1 MAAFGVAFRKVR
13 QTDTSSGNI
22 GMYIRIIASGLALAG
37 TLASAGPVEHSL
49 RPMTRGQDAPAV
61 SRSAVSLVSV
71 VAPRNS
77 LRPETRPA
85 AAAEPVTFVS
95 AATQAGFESWVTG
108 FRDRALRA
116 GIAPEVFDR
125 AFAGAR
131 YDADVIRRDRNQS
144 EFTKTIWD
152 YLDSAASDA
161 RVSNGKAALRQHA
174 ALLDRIEARY
184 GVDKDVVVAIWGLE
198 SAYGTF
204 RGTNPVIGSL
214 ATLAFDGRRGAFFEA
229 QLVDAL
235 RILQSGDVAPA
246 DFTGSWAGAMGH
258 TQFIPSSYQSLAVD
272 FDGDGKRDIW
282 SDNPADA
289 LASTANYLAKN
300 GWIKGAPWGIEVQ
313 LPEGFDYTQANRK
326 IRKMPSDWAEI
337 GVRGLDGAAV
347 RDHGSASV
355 LLPAGAQGAAF
366 LIFKNFDVIETYNTA
381 DAYVIGVGHLSDRI
395 SGGAPIQSA
404 WPREDR
410 ALSFDER
417 KEMQRLLTA
426 KGFDTQK
433 IDGKVGPLTIN
444 AVRLFQT
451 SIGDI
456 PDGYASLNIL
466 KKLR

>member
-1 MAAFGVAFRKVR
+1 MR
-13 QTDTSSGNI
+13 
-22 GMYIRIIASGLALAG
+22 IRVIASVLAMMSGPALAETPDG
-37 TLASAGPVEHSL
+37 TT
-49 RPMTRGQDAPAV
+49 RPV
-61 SRSAVSLVSV
+61 SRSLPEPVVSRNAVSLVSV
-71 VAPRNS
+71 VAPQMS
-77 LRPETRPA
+77 LRPALRPAVSPVSETRVA
-85 AAAEPVTFVS
+85 
-95 AATQAGFESWVTG
+95 AATQSGFADWIND
-108 FRDRALRA
+108 FRTRAVQQ
-116 GIAPEVFDR
+116 GISGDVFDR
-125 AFAGAR
+125 AFVGAT

-161 RVSNGKAALRQHA
+161 RITNGKAALARHD
-174 ALLDRIEARY
+174 ALLDQIEARY

-214 ATLAFDGRRGAFFEA
+214 ATLAYDARRSAFFEE
-229 QLVDAL
+229 QLIEAL
-235 RILQSGDVAPA
+235 KILQSGDVTLA

-258 TQFIPSSYQSLAVD
+258 TQFIPTSYQSLAVD

-282 SDNPADA
+282 SEDPADA
-289 LASTANYLAKN
+289 LASTANYLARN
-300 GWIKGAPWGIEVQ
+300 GWIKGMPWGVEVTI
-313 LPEGFDYTQANRK
+313 PEGFDYTLADRDTK
-326 IRKMPSDWAEI
+326 RMPSDWARI
-337 GVRGLDGAAV
+337 GVLGLDGAPV
-347 RDHGSASV
+347 QDHGSASV
-355 LLPAGAQGAAF
+355 LLPAGARGAAF

-395 SGGAPIQSA
+395 TGAGPIRSG

-410 ALSFDER
+410 ALSFEER

-433 IDGKVGPLTIN
+433 IDGRIGPLTIN
-444 AVRLFQT
+444 AVRAFQT

-466 KKLR
+466 DKLR

>member
-1 MAAFGVAFRKVR
+1 M
-13 QTDTSSGNI
+13 
-22 GMYIRIIASGLALAG
+22 RIQVIASILALTG
-37 TLASAGPVEHSL
+37 TLAAAGSVEQSL
-49 RPMTRGQDAPAV
+49 RPM
-61 SRSAVSLVSV
+61 SRSAEKDVVSRNAVSLISMI
-71 VAPRNS
+71 APQNS
-77 LRPETRPA
+77 LRPTLRPA
-85 AAAEPVTFVS
+85 VSPEPETLVP
-95 AATQAGFESWVTG
+95 AATEAGFADWISR
-108 FRDRALRA
+108 FRERALRQ
-116 GIAPEVFDR
+116 GISGAVFDR
-125 AFAGAR
+125 AFRGVS

-161 RVSNGKAALRQHA
+161 RVSNGTAALRKHA
-174 ALLDRIEARY
+174 ALLDQIEARY

-204 RGTNPVIGSL
+204 RGSNPVIGSL
-214 ATLAFDGRRGAFFEA
+214 ATLAHDARRSAFFET
-229 QLVDAL
+229 QLIDAL
-235 RILQSGDVAPA
+235 RILQSGDVTPA

-289 LASTANYLAKN
+289 LASTANYLARN
-300 GWIKGAPWGIEVQ
+300 GWVKGAPWGIEVM
-313 LPEGFDYTQANRK
+313 LPQGFDYTLANRDIK
-326 IRKMPSDWAEI
+326 KTTADWAAM
-337 GVRGLDGAAV
+337 GVVTLDGQPV
-347 RDHGSASV
+347 DDHGMGSV
-355 LLPAGAQGAAF
+355 LLPAGAKGAAF

-395 SGGAPIQSA
+395 TGAGPIRSN

-410 ALSFDER
+410 ALSFAER
-417 KEMQRLLTA
+417 MEMQQLLTA
-426 KGFDTQK
+426 KGFDTKK

-444 AVRLFQT
+444 AVRAFQT